1 MSANTNIAQIFWQ
14 QVQARKE
21 SPFLSF
27 RSADPTIYSSISWQE
42 TGSQVAQLIQYLNNL
57 KIQPG
62 TKMAIFSSN
71 TYKWVVIDLAI
82 LSLKAISIPIY
93 QSSRTQDLINYFNI
107 CEIETLFVEDAKK
120 LKELKG
126 VDSSHLKNIIMLD
139 ENFDRSPTSLP
150 YTIHLWQDIFNSEI
164 GSQDFS
170 EVKNYTETI
179 KGTDIASII
188 FTSGTSGIPKAVQ
201 LNHANLVSAIEAFQ
215 ERIKLDQDDKF
226 LSILP
231 LAHIFERTACEFYAI
246 AIGANIFFCGKADQ
260 YTQDL
265 KNAKITYSMVV
276 PRLLEKIYL
285 GIRKKLS
292 YKSIFLN
299 VPILKNLIAKRVKA
313 ELVPNITAFISGGAP
328 LNPRIS
334 KFFQKIGIPVLEG
347 YGLTETTGGITVNPP
362 QANKPGTV
370 GPALKGAEIK
380 IAKDGEILCR
390 GTSVFQ
396 ACYKNDLANIEAF
409 YDHEFK
415 EYTQWNPE
423 IESNTKKWFRTGDL
437 GAICNDG
444 YLKIT
449 GRKKELIVTSYG
461 KKIALS
467 KIEQMFQTSKLI
479 NQVVVFGDNRKYLTA
494 LISVNPDQV
503 SLDKQEAAVQAEI
516 DGINKELANFEQI
529 KCFHILDQA
538 LSIEAGELTQTLKV
552 KRSVV
557 AEKYKKLIEVM
568 YSEQN
573 KS

>member
-1 MSANTNIAQIFWQ
+1 MSASTNIPKIFWQ

-27 RSADPTIYSSISWQE
+27 RSADSNDYSSISWQE
-42 TGSQVAQLIQYLNNL
+42 TGSQVAQLIKYLTNL
-57 KIQPG
+57 KIQAG
-62 TKMAIFSSN
+62 SKMAIFSSN

-93 QSSRTQDLINYFNI
+93 QSSRSQDLINYFDI
-107 CEIETLFVEDAKK
+107 CEIETIFVEDAKK
-120 LKELKG
+120 LEELNNIN
-126 VDSSHLKNIIMLD
+126 SPHLKNIIMLD
-139 ENFDRSPTSLP
+139 ENFSKASSDLP

-164 GSQDFS
+164 SSQDFNEIKS
-170 EVKNYTETI
+170 STEMI

-215 ERIKLDQDDKF
+215 ERIKLDQNDKF

-246 AIGANIFFCGKADQ
+246 AIGANIFFCNKADN

-265 KNAKITYSMVV
+265 KYQKITYSMVV

-285 GIRKKLS
+285 GTLKKLG
-292 YKSIFLN
+292 YKSLLLN
-299 VPILKNLIAKRVKA
+299 IPFIKNILANRIKS
-313 ELVPNITAFISGGAP
+313 ELAPSITAFISGGAP
-328 LNPRIS
+328 LNPRIA
-334 KFFQKIGIPVLEG
+334 KFFLKLNIPVLEG

-362 QANKPGTV
+362 QTNKPGTV

-380 IAKDGEILCR
+380 IADDNEILCR

-396 ACYKNDLANIEAF
+396 GYYKNDIANAEAF
-409 YDHEFK
+409 YDQNFQ
-415 EYTQWNPE
+415 EYSLWNPE
-423 IESNTKKWFRTGDL
+423 IEGNTLKWFRTGDL
-437 GAICNDG
+437 GALDNDG

-461 KKIALS
+461 KKIALN
-467 KIEQMFQTSKLI
+467 KIEQMFQTSKII

-494 LISVNPDQV
+494 LISVNPDQC
-503 SLDKQEAAVQAEI
+503 SPEKQNTMVQTEI
-516 DGINKELANFEQI
+516 DLANKQLANFEQI
-529 KCFHILDQA
+529 RCFHILEHP
-538 LSIEAGELTQTLKV
+538 LSIENGELTQTLKI
-552 KRSVV
+552 KRNVV
-557 AEKYKKLIEVM
+557 AQKYKKFIEQM
-568 YSEQN
+568 YN
-573 KS
+573 K